1 MHQIASFGDENS
13 LTAIILEIAG
23 RCAQRWRSVWRSRRR
38 VLKSSGG
45 RNRGSW
51 QGGKITMMLLTN
63 IKYVLLTIMMLSMIL
78 MNIKWVFPLYDEHY
92 DDEVESQAE
101 REQLRET
108 TTSSEVEKRPRGR
121 SSTVESAGGH
131 RHYHWQEVKLE
142 GTTS

>member
-13 LTAIILEIAG
+13 LTAIIPEISG
-23 RCAQRWRSVWRSRRR
+23 RCVQRWRSVWRILRR

-51 QGGKITMMLLTN
+51 RGGEITMMMLLTN
-63 IKYVLLTIMMLSMIL
+63 IKYVLTIMMLSTIL
-78 MNIKWVFPLYDEHY
+78 MNIKRVLTLYEDHY
-92 DDEVESQAE
+92 DNEVESQAE

-108 TTSSEVEKRPRGR
+108 TTRSEVEKRPRGR

-131 RHYHWQEVKLE
+131 HQYHQQEVKLE